1 MASFKKATSSCL
13 KKSRTQTT
21 DKFLASEKPFFLA
34 HKKCSL
40 RMRLEGRLVY
50 YHFEQFYDSYCL
62 CHTYAETC
70 TTRVKTQDGSK
81 SASCCCGAS
90 EHCRWLLPHLQ
101 YDAPLVHHRMVVA
114 WFQFCSATEC
124 PCICDWIPLPCR
136 LISSNPNGWNI
147 PSETHPW
154 LCVLCTNN
162 HHPAGLYWTANTLR
176 HRLPDFLQWLQS
188 IVHRAHN
195 TVCRKLQWWVLFHGH
210 EYASC
215 THFHN
220 FLSSVVTH
228 KHSRDWCSCC
238 TLVFHSEVR
247 WPKEALSPYTHSAVL
262 RFFMCPNM
270 YMQLSAYSTVGLL
283 LYKHIL
289 YT

>member
-1 MASFKKATSSCL
+1 M

-21 DKFLASEKPFFLA
+21 IKFLASEKPFFFLA
-34 HKKCSL
+34 RIKSSL
-40 RMRLEGRLVY
+40 RNETRGETGVLPLWTI
-50 YHFEQFYDSYCL
+50 YDGYCL

-70 TTRVKTQDGSK
+70 TTPVKTQDGSK
-81 SASCCCGAS
+81 SASCGCGAS

-101 YDAPLVHHRMVVA
+101 YDAPLVHHRMAVA

-124 PCICDWIPLPCR
+124 PCICDWIPLPR
-136 LISSNPNGWNI
+136 WLISSNPNGWNI

-154 LCVLCTNN
+154 VCVPRTNN

-228 KHSRDWCSCC
+228 KHSRDWCSRC
-238 TLVFHSEVR
+238 TLVFHTEVR
-247 WPKEALSPYTHSAVL
+247 WPKETLSPYTHSLFWGFYVSKYIHAVVSL
-262 RFFMCPNM
+262 FHSKF
-270 YMQLSAYSTVGLL
+270 L
-283 LYKHIL
+283 
-289 YT
+289 